1 MKILLKLLIISL
13 PISFLFMFFVLLNE
27 DKQIPGADYREFDL
41 PIFNLE
47 DLDRKRVI
55 KNTDI
60 KGASIINIWASW
72 CITCQIEHPYLMSLN
87 KRGIPVIGIN
97 YKDERDDA
105 INWLSKFGNPYQLI
119 IHDNKGSLALDM
131 GVTGAPETFL
141 VNNGKIVAHYKVKLM
156 RLFGIKFLLQLLK
169 NRDYSNEN

>member
-1 MKILLKLLIISL
+1 MKSLLKLLIISL
-13 PISFLFMFFVLLNE
+13 PISFLFMFFILLNE
-27 DKQIPGADYREFDL
+27 DKQFPGADYREFDL

-47 DLDRKRVI
+47 DLDGTRVI
-55 KNTDI
+55 NNTDI
-60 KGASIINIWASW
+60 QGASIINIWASW

-141 VNNGKIVAHYKVKLM
+141 INNGKIIAHYRGEVNEMIWSDVFSPIIKKEN
-156 RLFGIKFLLQLLK
+156 LF
-169 NRDYSNEN
+169 NVN

>member
-1 MKILLKLLIISL
+1 MTKKVSILIFVIFISMLYVGLSHNSRLVQSPLIDKKLPEFSL
-13 PISFLFMFFVLLNE
+13 PVLQSDISADISVFPDDIFLL
-27 DKQIPGADYREFDL
+27 
-41 PIFNLE
+41 
-47 DLDRKRVI
+47 
-55 KNTDI
+55 
-60 KGASIINIWASW
+60 NIWASW

-141 VNNGKIVAHYKVKLM
+141 VNNGKIVAHYQGEINASIWNKVFAPIIEEQG
-156 RLFGIKFLLQLLK
+156 LFK
-169 NRDYSNEN
+169 